1 MSKALKQYHKV
12 SKHLSDEEHVL
23 LRPHMFIGSTSKEKY
38 TQFIINE
45 YREIEYI
52 PGLLKLVN
60 EIIDNSVDVAI
71 KTNFKYANKIEID
84 MTEDYVRVKDNG
96 TGIPVVKVNDRDGK
110 DVWNPV
116 MSWTYTKAG
125 TNFDD
130 TVEDVRQSIG
140 MNGVGSTVVS
150 IFSKK
155 FMGETCDG
163 TKKLILHTS
172 NNNNLDDVK
181 VGRSKMNKVT
191 RQNKRYCQT

>member
-1 MSKALKQYHKV
+1 MSNSIKQYHKV

-23 LRPHMFIGSTSKEKY
+23 LRPYMFIGSTSKERY
-38 TQFIINE
+38 NQYVINE

-71 KTNFKYANKIEID
+71 KTNFKYANKIEIEMSPD
-84 MTEDYVRVKDNG
+84 HVQVKDNG
-96 TGIPVVKVNDRDGK
+96 TGIPVVKVQDRDGK

-125 TNFDD
+125 TNFDETAD
-130 TVEDVRQSIG
+130 ESRQSIG

-150 IFSKK
+150 IF
-155 FMGETCDG
+155 
-163 TKKLILHTS
+163 
-172 NNNNLDDVK
+172 
-181 VGRSKMNKVT
+181 
-191 RQNKRYCQT
+191 

>member
-45 YREIEYI
+45 YRDIEYI

-71 KTNFKYANKIEID
+71 KTNFKYGNKIEID

-96 TGIPVVKVNDRDGK
+96 TGIPVVKVQDRYSK

-130 TVEDVRQSIG
+130 SIEDARQSIG

-155 FMGETCDG
+155 FVGET
-163 TKKLILHTS
+163 
-172 NNNNLDDVK
+172 
-181 VGRSKMNKVT
+181 
-191 RQNKRYCQT
+191 